1 MKLCWVTFSRSAR
14 DFVNSCCYSA
24 IFHPTWIRTLRIKL
38 VSITRNRRTTVYSS
52 VKNEIVARGIPR
64 LKFQLA
70 SKLKIGM
77 QINQIK
83 SVEPFNWPNRFR
95 IYVPIDDLWP
105 YNGIETLNGN
115 VLISFNTRSIFI
127 FYMLKLLKI
136 WIWLSKV
143 KNYFNWFYKFFIGNI
158 IFVSRKQCFFL
169 CKSILKKF
177 GLENYHFAKI
187 FSFIMF

>member
-24 IFHPTWIRTLRIKL
+24 IFHHTWIRTLRIKL

-136 WIWLSKV
+136 WIWPIKLKIILID
-143 KNYFNWFYKFFIGNI
+143 FIN
-158 IFVSRKQCFFL
+158 
-169 CKSILKKF
+169 
-177 GLENYHFAKI
+177 
-187 FSFIMF
+187 FSLVI